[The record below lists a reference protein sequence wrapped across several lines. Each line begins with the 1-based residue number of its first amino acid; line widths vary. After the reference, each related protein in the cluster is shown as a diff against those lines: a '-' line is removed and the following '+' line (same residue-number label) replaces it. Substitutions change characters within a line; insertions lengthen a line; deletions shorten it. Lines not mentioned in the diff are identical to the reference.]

1 MDIKFLLPLLV
12 LIIPFSLSFFF
23 FYSYGYLLLSSSHF
37 SSQFSSSFHVYVDG
51 YVSFFSLWPLSFI
64 LCSFPGLFYVYAIC
78 FRKCFTSPRFLFLG
92 GYPIFL
98 FSVFIDHYLRWKL
111 FPIITLPSLG
121 TEQPKTPKIYQILS
135 YSLAFYNNE
144 QSVKRFRFC
153 AIK

>member
-51 YVSFFSLWPLSFI
+51 YVSFFSLWPLPFI

>member
-12 LIIPFSLSFFF
+12 LIIPFSLSFF

-37 SSQFSSSFHVYVDG
+37 SSQFSSSFHIYVDG
-51 YVSFFSLWPLSFI
+51 YVSFFSLWPLPFI

-78 FRKCFTSPRFLFLG
+78 FRKCFTFPRFLFLG